1 MLCMGQLGQRDQAV
15 VTIVI
20 ARTTVAV
27 EASLADRARHGDRE
41 AFERLVDARLAS
53 TFRIAMAILGNEA
66 DARDAT
72 QEAFLRAWRDLPGL
86 RDVGRFDGWF
96 GRILVNACRSAVR
109 GRRRRSVRE
118 IAVGALPGGGE
129 GFDPAAPADDVR
141 VVDADALDRALDRL
155 SVAERT
161 LLALHHLE
169 ELSLDAIG
177 RQMGIPAR
185 TVKSRLFSAR
195 RALERALEV
204 ERR

>member
-1 MLCMGQLGQRDQAV
+1 V
-15 VTIVI
+15 VTIAI
-20 ARTTVAV
+20 ATTRA
-27 EASLADRARHGDRE
+27 EASLVERARTGDRE
-41 AFERLVDARLAS
+41 AFERLVDGRLTA

-86 RDVGRFDGWF
+86 READRFDGWF

-109 GRRRRSVRE
+109 GRRRRAVRE
-118 IAVGALPGGGE
+118 ISVGALPDGGE
-129 GFDPAAPADDVR
+129 GFDPAGPTADTR
-141 VVDADALDRALDRL
+141 AADAEVLDRALDRL
-155 SVAERT
+155 SQADRT
-161 LLALHHLE
+161 LLALHHFE
-169 ELSLDAIG
+169 ELSLEAIG
-177 RQMGIPAR
+177 LQLGIPAK

>member
-1 MLCMGQLGQRDQAV
+1 MEPVGHPDVAV
-15 VTIVI
+15 VTIAI
-20 ARTTVAV
+20 ARTGAAV
-27 EASLADRARHGDRE
+27 EMSLAERARHGDRE

-86 RDVGRFDGWF
+86 RDAERFDAWF
-96 GRILVNACRSAVR
+96 GRIVVNACRSAVR

-118 IAVGALPGGGE
+118 IPVGALPRGGE
-129 GFDPAAPADDVR
+129 GFDPATHSDEAR
-141 VVDADALDRALDRL
+141 VGDADLLDRALDRL
-155 SVAERT
+155 TVAERT
-161 LLALHHLE
+161 LLTLHHLE
-169 ELSLDAIG
+169 ELSLEAIA
-177 RQMGIPAR
+177 RQMGIPAK

>member
-1 MLCMGQLGQRDQAV
+1 MAS
-15 VTIVI
+15 TI
-20 ARTTVAV
+20 AGA
-27 EASLADRARHGDRE
+27 EASLAERARHGDRL
-41 AFERLVDARLAS
+41 AFESLVDGRAAA

-86 RDVGRFDGWF
+86 RDADRFDGWF

-109 GRRRRSVRE
+109 GRHRRSVRE
-118 IAVGALPGGGE
+118 ISVGAMPGGGE
-129 GFDPAAPADDVR
+129 GFDPPGPADDTR
-141 VVDADALDRALDRL
+141 TADSDVFDRALDRL

-161 LLALHHLE
+161 LLALHHFE
-169 ELSLDAIG
+169 ELPLEAIG
-177 RQMGIPAR
+177 ARLGIPAK